1 MTKKPQKKK
10 KKKKK
15 KLLQCKSQIFVQ
27 GFIFSLR
34 TSRDFGFWISYFWGK
49 RKYAFS
55 YKEHQ
60 VDSLPLQSWVI
71 SQIA

>member
-1 MTKKPQKKK
+1 MTNKPKKKK

-34 TSRDFGFWISYFWGK
+34 TSRDFGF
-49 RKYAFS
+49 
-55 YKEHQ
+55 
-60 VDSLPLQSWVI
+60 
-71 SQIA
+71 